1 MNRLHQPKASTS
13 APSPASQ
20 SFLVKG
26 SAPRPFAKPAPQR
39 REHVEP
45 HYALFAPLH
54 YERGYAY
61 PLLVWLHDEGGNERE
76 LRQLMPHVSVRN
88 YVAAA
93 PRGET
98 QADRAGGTFTWEQT
112 AAGISD
118 AAERVRE
125 CIDVAQQRFN
135 VHTQRVFIAG
145 HGAGGTMALRLAL
158 QFPEWFTGAASL
170 GGPMPRGHMPLGR
183 VKEARTMPLLLASCR
198 ESQAYSLAQ
207 VSDDLR
213 LLHSA
218 GISLSLRQYP
228 GEDDLTTVMLSDMD
242 RWLMERVC
250 PSTAAAVR

>member
-26 SAPRPFAKPAPQR
+26 SAPRPFGRSGSQR
-39 REHVEP
+39 REQVDP

-61 PLLVWLHDEGGNERE
+61 PLLVWLHNEGGNERE

-93 PRGET
+93 PRGGLPTERGSRSF
-98 QADRAGGTFTWEQT
+98 AWEQS

-125 CIDVAQQRFN
+125 CVDVAQQRFN
-135 VHTQRVFIAG
+135 VHAQRVFIAG

-158 QFPEWFTGAASL
+158 QFPEWFTAAASL
-170 GGPMPRGHMPLGR
+170 GGRMPRGHMPLGR

-198 ESQAYSLAQ
+198 ESQAYSPAQ

-213 LLHSA
+213 LLHAA
-218 GISLSLRQYP
+218 GFSLSLRQYP

-242 RWLMERVC
+242 RWMMERVC
-250 PSTAAAVR
+250 PSTAAVVR